1 MVKKTVGAGE
11 REDAAFVFHTGAVAG
26 EGAKLVRGTVE
37 GRHQS
42 ASSRGGEGDG
52 VGRTATQERVG
63 KEKIRWGKKPD
74 LFSMWRR
81 KSVERVLGHSGP
93 ARLRPDN

>member
-1 MVKKTVGAGE
+1 VVKKTVGAGE

-42 ASSRGGEGDG
+42 ASSRGGEGDWRWTDG
-52 VGRTATQERVG
+52 DAGASGQRENQMG
-63 KEKIRWGKKPD
+63 KE
-74 LFSMWRR
+74 
-81 KSVERVLGHSGP
+81 
-93 ARLRPDN
+93 A

>member
-1 MVKKTVGAGE
+1 VVKKTVGAGE

-42 ASSRGGEGDG
+42 ASSRGGEGD
-52 VGRTATQERVG
+52 
-63 KEKIRWGKKPD
+63 
-74 LFSMWRR
+74 
-81 KSVERVLGHSGP
+81 
-93 ARLRPDN
+93 